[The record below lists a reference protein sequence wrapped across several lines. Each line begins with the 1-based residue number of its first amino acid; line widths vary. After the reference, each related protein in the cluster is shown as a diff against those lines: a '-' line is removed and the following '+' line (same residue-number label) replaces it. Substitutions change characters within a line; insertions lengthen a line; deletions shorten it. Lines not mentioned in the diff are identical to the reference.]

1 MIWKI
6 LIAEDEAMERTILKE
21 IIEENIADVSV
32 RTAADGLN
40 AVETATLWGAN
51 LALLDIEMPGLNGI
65 KAAAQI
71 RAALPKCQIIFLT
84 AYGRFDYAQ
93 EALRLQVYD
102 YLLKPAEDAD
112 VLAAVRQALA
122 KIIPTDGMQALFPPL
137 PAIAAHTIG
146 TTPPAQGEGDDAPL
160 SDIGMG
166 NDLSNTEDTPAPD
179 KNRKLLGQVQGYLA
193 EHYAQD
199 ISLEAVAELLDF
211 SPYYLSKLF
220 KNTVGTSFIDYL
232 TELRLNAAKE
242 LLADPSLSAKE
253 IGERVGYPNSNYFN
267 KMFKKKTG
275 FTPIEY
281 RNSLR

>member
-1 MIWKI
+1 MQFKI
-6 LIAEDEAMERTILKE
+6 LIAEDETMERNILKE
-21 IIEENIADVSV
+21 IIEENCPVASV
-32 RTAADGLN
+32 RTAADGLS

-51 LALLDIEMPGLNGI
+51 LALLDIEMPGLSGI

-93 EALRLQVYD
+93 EALRLQVHD

-112 VLAAVRQALA
+112 VLAAVHKALA
-122 KIIPTDGMQALFPPL
+122 KIAPTDTVQPHVASLAALPNPTLETLTPPL
-137 PAIAAHTIG
+137 ADSTSAEEAPAV
-146 TTPPAQGEGDDAPL
+146 E
-160 SDIGMG
+160 
-166 NDLSNTEDTPAPD
+166 
-179 KNRKLLGQVQGYLA
+179 KNHKLLLQVQGYLA

-199 ISLEAVAELLDF
+199 ISLEVVAELLDF

-220 KNTVGTSFIDYL
+220 KTTFGTSFIDYL
-232 TELRLNAAKE
+232 TELRLSAAKE
-242 LLADPSLSAKE
+242 LLADPSYSAKE

-267 KMFKKKTG
+267 KLFKKKTG
-275 FTPIEY
+275 LTPIEY